1 MRKTLL
7 LKRPLIFFVV
17 IVLLF
22 VACNNEKSS
31 PAKTDTLNTSTNAT
45 PTPVPAK
52 PTLLTG
58 YLDTLWMES
67 KIFDTLKKKL
77 TFRFYIDSSNSL
89 TIRGWSSDNGKYYKD
104 PDVILFTGRVSKL
117 EYGRGNYFGNLL
129 LEKKNVTDIQDSI
142 AKYKSTYVLFA
153 PVDPATATNKG
164 QITYNILVTNDDPRP
179 SVNNFTASSATT
191 GVTANPSPPRNA
203 Y

>member
-1 MRKTLL
+1 MRRTHL
-7 LKRPLIFFVV
+7 LKKPVLFLFVM
-17 IVLLF
+17 ILLF
-22 VACNNEKSS
+22 AACNNENSS
-31 PAKTDTLNTSTNAT
+31 QPKTDTMNTSTNTT
-45 PTPVPAK
+45 PTPVPPK
-52 PTLLTG
+52 TNLLTG

-89 TIRGWSSDNGKYYKD
+89 TIRGWSSDNGKYNNN
-104 PDVILFTGRVSKL
+104 PDVILFTGRESKL

-129 LEKKNVTDIQDSI
+129 VEKKNVTDIQDSI
-142 AKYKSTYVLFA
+142 KKYKSTYVLFA
-153 PVDPATATNKG
+153 PNDPATATFPG
-164 QITYNILVTNDDPRP
+164 QITYTILVTNDDPRP

-191 GVTANPSPPRNA
+191 GVTTNPSPPRNA